1 MKDIQNLQVI
11 EQDSI
16 TVDVLL
22 QSPLNLQSLTGNI
35 GYKNLIK
42 DKNVSR
48 PQLALTGYF
57 SIFTYERVQIFGNT
71 EIHYLSSL
79 PLEEKI
85 MRFSKLADFPIPC
98 VIITNNNT
106 IDADLIDIAKKQ
118 NIAILTTNYETT
130 KTTSLLSEF
139 LDDQFAPQ
147 VVVHGSFV
155 DVYGVGILFIGKS
168 GIGKSEIALD
178 LVERGHRIV
187 ADDIV
192 MLTKKGETILMG
204 TGTSM
209 VQHFMEIRGLGI
221 IDIRQMFGIRSIRF
235 QKRLEIVVELEDW
248 NSEIEY
254 TRTGLDE
261 EPINMMGVE
270 VQYVKLPIFP
280 GKNVTVIA
288 EVIALNYLL
297 RTYGYNAAKVLTD
310 KLTEAIQKKSSSETA
325 FYDQRLISYFQSDKE

>member
-11 EQDSI
+11 EQDNI
-16 TVDVLL
+16 TVDVLM
-22 QSPLNLQSLTGNI
+22 QSPLKFQSLTGNI
-35 GYKNLIK
+35 GFKNLIK

-48 PQLALTGYF
+48 PQLALAGYV

-71 EIHYLSSL
+71 EIHYLNTL
-79 PLEEKI
+79 TIEEKI
-85 MRFSKLADFPIPC
+85 KRFSTLAEFSVPC
-98 VIITNNNT
+98 IIITNNNT
-106 IDADLIDIAKKQ
+106 LDKELIEIAKKQ
-118 NIAILTTNYETT
+118 NIAILTTSHETT

-155 DVYGVGILFIGKS
+155 DVYGVGILFVGKS

-261 EPINMMGVE
+261 EPIKIMEVE

-310 KLTEAIQKKSSSETA
+310 KLTEAIQKKSSAESA
-325 FYDQRLISYFQSDKE
+325 FQDQRLISYFQSDNE